1 MRSARARRP
10 RDDDETKTTRRRRE
24 TTTRRREPRARE
36 GGRRRLV
43 LEDRL
48 ARANMAS
55 AVVDEIAVDASE
67 GRPGEYDLAGF
78 GKDWV
83 DALVERAFGSALRA
97 KPGFYPSCKFVIGG
111 QSTMTIC

>member
-1 MRSARARRP
+1 M
-10 RDDDETKTTRRRRE
+10 
-24 TTTRRREPRARE
+24 
-36 GGRRRLV
+36 

-55 AVVDEIAVDASE
+55 AVVDEIVVDASE
-67 GRPGEYDLAGF
+67 GRPGSTTSRVREGR
-78 GKDWV
+78 V

-111 QSTMTIC
+111 GKKTRSKYDDDLLKHLTAALRGGVRGRPRGERV

>member
-1 MRSARARRP
+1 
-10 RDDDETKTTRRRRE
+10 
-24 TTTRRREPRARE
+24 
-36 GGRRRLV
+36 
-43 LEDRL
+43 
-48 ARANMAS
+48 MAS

-97 KPGFYPSCKFVIGG
+97 KPGFYPR
-111 QSTMTIC
+111 